1 MRPHLRHFLVAAA
14 LGGAGVLA
22 VSGAARAA
30 SQAAPVQRA
39 SGDGPSL
46 VRPLF
51 GGQFDP
57 VAGMGGGVISGGGKP
72 VYTHA
77 GQRS

>member
-1 MRPHLRHFLVAAA
+1 MRPHLRRFLVVVA
-14 LGGAGVLA
+14 LGGAGLLA

-30 SQAAPVQRA
+30 SQAAPAQRA

>member
-1 MRPHLRHFLVAAA
+1 MRPHLPRFLVAAA

-22 VSGAARAA
+22 VSGAAQAA
-30 SQAAPVQRA
+30 SAPVQRA

-57 VAGMGGGVISGGGKP
+57 VAGMGGGVISGGGRP
-72 VYTHA
+72 VATTA
-77 GQRS
+77 GR

>member
-1 MRPHLRHFLVAAA
+1 MRPHLGRCLVLAA

-22 VSGAARAA
+22 ASGVA
-30 SQAAPVQRA
+30 QAAPQAAPAHRP

-46 VRPLF
+46 GRPLF

-72 VYTHA
+72 VFTHA
-77 GQRS
+77 GSRS

>member
-1 MRPHLRHFLVAAA
+1 MRPHLRRFLVVAA
-14 LGGAGVLA
+14 LGGVSALA
-22 VSGAARAA
+22 CGTA
-30 SQAAPVQRA
+30 QAAPQAAPAQRP

-57 VAGMGGGVISGGGKP
+57 VAGMGGGVISGGGRP
-72 VYTHA
+72 VSTQA
-77 GQRS
+77 GGRA